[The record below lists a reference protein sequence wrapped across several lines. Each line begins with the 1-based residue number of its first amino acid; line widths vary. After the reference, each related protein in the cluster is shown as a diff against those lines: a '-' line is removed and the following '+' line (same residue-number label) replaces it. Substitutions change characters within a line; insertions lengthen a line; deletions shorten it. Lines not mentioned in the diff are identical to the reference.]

1 MLGKRIWTIFGKSL
15 RFGTVTHEKIE
26 NGWKFIQAD
35 WVDDEKY
42 EDLVDKKALVR
53 NGKMPRGCN
62 LGKQLWYRI
71 DEVNEFQ
78 PEETIETLRR
88 L

>member
-42 EDLVDKKALVR
+42 EDLVDKK
-53 NGKMPRGCN
+53 
-62 LGKQLWYRI
+62 QLWYRI
-71 DEVNEFQ
+71 DEVDEFQ
-78 PEETIETLRR
+78 SEEMIETLRR

>member
-42 EDLVDKKALVR
+42 ENLVDK
-53 NGKMPRGCN
+53 
-62 LGKQLWYRI
+62 KQLWYRI
-71 DEVNEFQ
+71 DEVDEFQ
-78 PEETIETLRR
+78 SEEMIETLRR

>member
-42 EDLVDKKALVR
+42 ENLVDK
-53 NGKMPRGCN
+53 
-62 LGKQLWYRI
+62 
-71 DEVNEFQ
+71 
-78 PEETIETLRR
+78 
-88 L
+88 